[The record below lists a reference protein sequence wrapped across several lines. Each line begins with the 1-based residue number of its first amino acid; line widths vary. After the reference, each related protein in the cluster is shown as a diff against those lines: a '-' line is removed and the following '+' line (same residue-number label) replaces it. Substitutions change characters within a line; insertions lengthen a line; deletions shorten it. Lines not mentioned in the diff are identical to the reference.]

1 MFNNISTDKL
11 LSIPFARKF
20 EMLNMPVDEL
30 LEMRGDKEYLPW
42 TEALILLETNFP
54 GYRVGYETCR
64 RGGVNEQDPIYTLV
78 PWFDY
83 GQLGCA
89 VYAYVYEEET
99 GKRTPPIYF
108 PVMDYKH
115 KAHPNPTVCDINNSM
130 QRAAVK
136 AIAIHT
142 WIGLE
147 VFRKSK
153 EDVPQEAAEA
163 PKGEPMRVQPAVR
176 FQGHSEENGGTTT
189 TVANSHSDPQSK
201 LAKYTRKKLT

>member
-1 MFNNISTDKL
+1 MFNNIASDKL
-11 LSIPFARKF
+11 LVIPLDKKQ
-20 EMLNMPVDEL
+20 EL
-30 LEMRGDKEYLPW
+30 LEIVVDHLLEKRNGLDYLPW
-42 TEALILLETNFP
+42 AEAQILLESNLP
-54 GYRVGYETCR
+54 GIRVGYETCR
-64 RGGVNEQDPIYTLV
+64 RGGINEQDPIYTLV

-89 VYAYVYEEET
+89 VYAYLYEELT

-115 KAHPNPTVCDINNSM
+115 KAHPNPTVCDINNSL

-136 AIAIHT
+136 AIALNT
-142 WIGLE
+142 WIGLN

-153 EDVPQEAAEA
+153 EDVPQEVAEA
-163 PKGEPMRVQPAVR
+163 PKGEPMLVQPAVR
-176 FQGHSEENGGTTT
+176 FQSQEQESTTT
-189 TVANSHSDPQSK
+189 YHSDPQAT